1 MAYLLDTNVFIEAQN
16 RYYAP
21 DICPGFWTWLEMQER
36 TGTIISIGKVRDEL
50 IGRDDELAQWAH
62 HRSTS
67 FFPDVDA
74 QVLPYLATLS
84 TWVGSQRYRPG
95 AIADF
100 LSSADYYLIAT
111 AMGHSHTVVTHETPS
126 DGVKRV
132 KMPEPC
138 IAHGVQFVNTFGM
151 LRRLG
156 ARFVI
161 PVP

>member
-1 MAYLLDTNVFIEAQN
+1 MAYLLDTNIFIEAQN

-21 DICPGFWTWLEMQER
+21 DICPGFWKWLEMQER
-36 TGTIISIGKVRDEL
+36 TGAILSIGKVRDEL

-67 FFPDVDA
+67 FFQDVDA
-74 QVLPYLATLS
+74 EVLPHLATLS

-95 AIADF
+95 AIAEF

-111 AMGHSHTVVTHETPS
+111 AMGNGHTVVTHETPS

-156 ARFVI
+156 ARFVL
-161 PVP
+161 PAS